1 MDIFE
6 KVKEVILENLSCEE
20 GDVTMKASLTDDL
33 GADSLDAV
41 ELNMAL
47 EDAFDVKIP
56 DEALEQMKTVA
67 DIVNYIEAH
76 TQG

>member
-1 MDIFE
+1 MDIFA
-6 KVKEVILENLSCEE
+6 KVKEVILDNLSCDET
-20 GDVTMKASLTDDL
+20 DVTLKASLTEDL

-56 DEALEQMKTVA
+56 DEALEQMKTVG
-67 DIVNYIEAH
+67 DIVS
-76 TQG
+76 